1 MTRTYVIGHINPDT
15 DSIAS
20 AAGYAWFLSQAD
32 GADVVPARAGA
43 INDQTAWVLDRLD
56 LTPPRLLSDASPR
69 IESVAQRLDTIT
81 PGRPLSEAWRLANR
95 TGFVAPVVDDEANPI
110 SLITGRSLFTYL
122 SDILGPELGTNS
134 IELGELFQKPCIEAG
149 DEAVPQFNE
158 ATRIRDALPR
168 ILRQER
174 NEFWVVDESGH
185 YAGICRQRHLLNPP
199 RLNLILVDH
208 NESGQALGSLDEA
221 DIIEVL
227 DHHRLGN
234 SPTRLPI
241 RFQVAIVGSTCTL
254 VTERIE
260 EAGLSA
266 PPALAG
272 LMLAGLISDTLYLG
286 SPTTTER
293 DRKALNRLTRWAFA
307 ANGPLQGESLDSFA
321 EQVLHAGAGLSER
334 DPASVVRADLKI
346 YNSTK
351 GKFGIAQVEVT
362 DLNNFKQ
369 HILPLG
375 SALSQLREQ
384 EGLTFTVLMITD
396 IVGSSSRLLLRGSTP
411 FIDEMPYKRFDD
423 GTFGAEEV
431 VSRKKQLLP
440 LLLALVEN

>member
-1 MTRTYVIGHINPDT
+1 MTTTYVIGHINPDT

-20 AAGYAWFLSQAD
+20 ALGYAWFLSQED
-32 GADVVPARAGA
+32 GADIVPARAGA
-43 INDQTAWVLDRLD
+43 INDQTAWVLEHLD
-56 LTPPRLLSDASPR
+56 LTPPKLLPDASPQ
-69 IESVAQRLDTIT
+69 IQNVTQRLDTIT
-81 PGRPLSEAWRLANR
+81 PDRPLREAWRLANR
-95 TGFVAPVVDDEANPI
+95 TGFVAPVVDDQANPI
-110 SLITGRSLFTYL
+110 SLITGGSLFTYL
-122 SDILGPELGTNS
+122 NDILGPELGTNS
-134 IELGELFQKPCIEAG
+134 IELGDLFERSCAEAG
-149 DEAVPQFNE
+149 DDGVLQFSE
-158 ATRIRDALPR
+158 STRIRDALPR

-174 NEFWVVDESGH
+174 NEFWVVDDFGH

-199 RLNLILVDH
+199 RLRLILVDH

-221 DIIEVL
+221 DVIEVL

-241 RFQVAIVGSTCTL
+241 RFNVDIVGSTCTL
-254 VTERIE
+254 VVERIE
-260 EAGLSA
+260 GAGLSA

-272 LMLAGLISDTLYLG
+272 LMLAGVISDTLHLS
-286 SPTTTER
+286 SPTTTKR
-293 DRKALNRLTRWAFA
+293 DRKTVEVLTRWAFA
-307 ANGPLQGESLDSFA
+307 SNGPMQGESLDSFA
-321 EQVLHAGAGLSER
+321 EQVLHTGAGLSER
-334 DPASVVRADLKI
+334 EPAAVVRADLKI

-362 DLNNFKQ
+362 DLNNFTE
-369 HILPLG
+369 HSVPLG
-375 SALSQLREQ
+375 SALDQLRAQ
-384 EGLTFTVLMITD
+384 EGLTFAVLMVTD

-411 FIDEMPYKRFDD
+411 FIDEMPYQRYDD